1 MTGFVVQG
9 HNDNVCSVYQN
20 AFPSFTSQNTCSDRR
35 TRFNPPRQSRG
46 VLIMSHCVRRPSA
59 NVTSSRASCCPSPRC
74 CRSVSRCVCDV
85 VVIVSPWTRASPSPL
100 KLSHSSTAF
109 PFPSDLPRSQER
121 QRVLEQHH
129 GVSQGLRGVSRRG
142 KLVCLWSFDSTVC
155 CCIGATMK
163 TINKRDMQ

>member
-1 MTGFVVQG
+1 MFA
-9 HNDNVCSVYQN
+9 VYTKMHSPHLPLKIP
-20 AFPSFTSQNTCSDRR
+20 ALTDGP
-35 TRFNPPRQSRG
+35 
-46 VLIMSHCVRRPSA
+46 VLIPPARAGVCWSCPIVFGVHLQ
-59 NVTSSRASCCPSPRC
+59 TSLPLALPAVHLHGAADLFRD
-74 CRSVSRCVCDV
+74 VCGDV
-85 VVIVSPWTRASPSPL
+85 VVIVSPWTRASPSPP

>member
-1 MTGFVVQG
+1 MMNTSPLKKKLTIMTGFVVQG

-74 CRSVSRCVCDV
+74 CRSVSRCVWGCGGYSQPVDSSQSFTPKAFTLFNCFP
-85 VVIVSPWTRASPSPL
+85 VSLRSTKIPRTTASAWATSRSFSRA
-100 KLSHSSTAF
+100 ARCF
-109 PFPSDLPRSQER
+109 A
-121 QRVLEQHH
+121 
-129 GVSQGLRGVSRRG
+129 SR
-142 KLVCLWSFDSTVC
+142 
-155 CCIGATMK
+155 
-163 TINKRDMQ
+163 